1 MLRFSTEHPP
11 RGTQEKIDSDRNWTG
26 INHLPG
32 MHAHLPLFSCPL
44 KSHFWGG
51 TPVSTQSLPLT
62 CTQGLTLLD
71 FRGSYGDTG
80 DWTQGSIMQGKCLTQ
95 CIYSFDPLNF
105 TFLVFN
111 VSNSVP
117 LFHLLSIFFL
127 PTLFFNSVSSFFS
140 WLFEFKMSTAWRRL
154 LSLRLKDSF
163 HFISSFM

>member
-1 MLRFSTEHPP
+1 
-11 RGTQEKIDSDRNWTG
+11 
-26 INHLPG
+26 
-32 MHAHLPLFSCPL
+32 
-44 KSHFWGG
+44 
-51 TPVSTQSLPLT
+51 
-62 CTQGLTLLD
+62 
-71 FRGSYGDTG
+71 
-80 DWTQGSIMQGKCLTQ
+80 MQGKCLTQ